1 MTPQLLAL
9 LVLAAGLLSWPPTAT
24 QRRLRRLAL
33 SGGAGGAGGAAGRSG
48 GGPGDRGRPTGPA
61 RWLPALGHRWGAVAA
76 GAAVGLGLLTIWPAP
91 LAACVGA
98 VSGAAIGGV
107 RRIRT
112 GRAFSRADAAAVEAL
127 GVVVAELQAGRQ
139 PGFALDT
146 AARYCSNAEV
156 ATVLAVQAQR
166 QVWGGSTPE
175 AIAEA
180 GTAGAGA
187 GGAVPAWQASL
198 MAGLDL
204 SARTGAAMAEV
215 VGAVQAD
222 LATRIRQRDE
232 LRAASSGNR
241 ATVALLAGL
250 PVLGV
255 LMGSGIGAAPLQVL
269 LGTRLG
275 QILLCVGV
283 GLELAGLAWSRR
295 LTQRAV
301 PRI

>member
-9 LVLAAGLLSWPPTAT
+9 LVLAAGLLSWPPTVT
-24 QRRLRRLAL
+24 QQRLRRLAL
-33 SGGAGGAGGAAGRSG
+33 AVGGGAGRAGGGA
-48 GGPGDRGRPTGPA
+48 GDRGRPPGPV
-61 RWLPALGHRWGAVAA
+61 RWFRALGHRWGAVAA
-76 GAAVGLGLLTIWPAP
+76 GTGVGLGLLTIWPAP
-91 LAACVGA
+91 LAACAAA

-112 GRAFSRADAAAVEAL
+112 GRGLNRADVAAVEAL

-139 PGFALDT
+139 PEFALET
-146 AARYCSNAEV
+146 AARHCSDAGV
-156 ATVLAVQAQR
+156 AAVLAVQAQR
-166 QVWGGSTPE
+166 QVWGVSTP
-175 AIAEA
+175 
-180 GTAGAGA
+180 GA
-187 GGAVPAWQASL
+187 GGVVPAWQAAL

-232 LRAASSGNR
+232 LRAAASGNR

-250 PVLGV
+250 PALGL
-255 LMGSGIGAAPLQVL
+255 LMGSGIGAAPLHVL

-295 LTQRAV
+295 LTERAI

>member
-1 MTPQLLAL
+1 MRPQLLAL
-9 LVLAAGLLSWPPTAT
+9 LVLAAGLLSWPPTVT
-24 QRRLRRLAL
+24 RQRLHRLAL
-33 SGGAGGAGGAAGRSG
+33 AAGGAAGRAG
-48 GGPGDRGRPTGPA
+48 GGAGDRGRPPGPV
-61 RWLPALGHRWGAVAA
+61 RWFRTLGHRWGAVAA
-76 GAAVGLGLLTIWPAP
+76 GTVVGLGLLTIWPAP
-91 LAACVGA
+91 LAACAGA

-107 RRIRT
+107 HRIRT
-112 GRAFSRADAAAVEAL
+112 GRALNRADAAAVEAL
-127 GVVVAELQAGRQ
+127 GVVVAELQTGRQ

-146 AARYCSNAEV
+146 AARHCSDVGV
-156 ATVLAVQAQR
+156 AAVLAVQAQR
-166 QVWGGSTPE
+166 QLWGVSTPG
-175 AIAEA
+175 IAVVA
-180 GTAGAGA
+180 GV
-187 GGAVPAWQASL
+187 GGAVPAWQAAL

-232 LRAASSGNR
+232 MRAAASGNR

-255 LMGSGIGAAPLQVL
+255 LMGSGIGAAPLHVL

-275 QILLCVGV
+275 QILLCVGL

-295 LTQRAV
+295 LTERAI